1 MTGSLEEL
9 DHVSRHAASALGYDL
24 CGHTLQHQA
33 VAQKEV
39 QEYRDEVFLADCVK
53 LPDPCPGRFFR
64 VDLFIGSCAAF
75 LKDGSFHYRIYFPF
89 NFGPRPSFGNCSA
102 HKKHII
108 YWIPSIITLLVC
120 STAFFTDIA
129 FGFDE
134 NYAFY
139 RGPLGYVAFAVPVL
153 YIILSLW
160 IIFRNFSER
169 SSLERFIMP
178 ICAVFCLSS
187 SLLDVLYGGVR
198 TNEAIIIS
206 SIFFYLVLFSN
217 DNRRDSL
224 TGLLN
229 RQAFYDDC
237 NLYNRSIGA
246 IASLDMNGLKLL
258 NDTQGH
264 QAGDKALTTIGSCM
278 LKIADERTLAY
289 RIGGDEFIII
299 FLHSDEKVI
308 TDVEKKIT
316 DSVTAAGYN
325 ISTGYAV
332 RGDEDAVD
340 DVVRKSDDRMY
351 KAKADYYHSK
361 GEEQR
366 VAHYQCQE

>member
-1 MTGSLEEL
+1 MLVDMLHRHWVTIFAVILFSIKLWPKKRFRNTETKYFWLTVLSCLILVLEDSFESICSLDPAL
-9 DHVSRHAASALGYDL
+9 RFLRTVLSIIGYTFRSTSALGL
-24 CGHTLQHQA
+24 LL
-33 VAQKEV
+33 VIV
-39 QEYRDEVFLADCVK
+39 
-53 LPDPCPGRFFR
+53 
-64 VDLFIGSCAAF
+64 
-75 LKDGSFHYRIYFPF
+75 
-89 NFGPRPSFGNCSA
+89 PR

>member
-1 MTGSLEEL
+1 MLVDMLHRHWVTIFAVILFSIKLWPKKRFRNTETKYFWLTVLSCLILVLEDSFETICSLDPAL
-9 DHVSRHAASALGYDL
+9 RFLRTVLSIIGYTFRSTSALGL
-24 CGHTLQHQA
+24 LL
-33 VAQKEV
+33 VIV
-39 QEYRDEVFLADCVK
+39 
-53 LPDPCPGRFFR
+53 
-64 VDLFIGSCAAF
+64 
-75 LKDGSFHYRIYFPF
+75 
-89 NFGPRPSFGNCSA
+89 PR

-246 IASLDMNGLKLL
+246 ISSLDMNGLKLL

-308 TDVEKKIT
+308 ADVEKKIT
-316 DSVTAAGYN
+316 GDINAAGYS

>member
-1 MTGSLEEL
+1 MLVDMLHRHWVTIFAVILFSIKLWPKKRFRNTETKYFWLTVLSCLILVLEDSFESICSLDPAL
-9 DHVSRHAASALGYDL
+9 RFLRTVLSIIGYTFRSTSALGL
-24 CGHTLQHQA
+24 LL
-33 VAQKEV
+33 VIV
-39 QEYRDEVFLADCVK
+39 
-53 LPDPCPGRFFR
+53 
-64 VDLFIGSCAAF
+64 
-75 LKDGSFHYRIYFPF
+75 
-89 NFGPRPSFGNCSA
+89 PR

-246 IASLDMNGLKLL
+246 ISSLDMNGLKLL

-332 RGDEDAVD
+332 RGDEDTVD